1 MRTIVY
7 VDGFNLYYGSLRG
20 TDYKWLDLPL
30 LFKNILQPHHNIKLV
45 KFFTAKVADSWGD
58 LSQSQRQN
66 TYLNALRKYR
76 PNVKVHL
83 GSFLTHK
90 IRRPLANPKGTPK
103 IVSVLDTKEKGSDV
117 NLAVHLLND
126 AWLGKCDCAVVVTN
140 DSDIAEA
147 MRLTKEQHPAIRIG
161 LITPGKKKASR
172 ELKIHADFLARIRDG
187 ALRNS
192 QLPNPVP
199 PTNIYKPESW

>member
-7 VDGFNLYYGSLRG
+7 VDGFNLWYGSLRN
-20 TDYKWLDLPL
+20 TPFKWLDLPL
-30 LFKNILQPHHNIKLV
+30 LFKNILQPHHQIIQV
-45 KFFTAKVADSWGD
+45 RYFTALLKHSRRDPYR
-58 LSQSQRQN
+58 SQRQN
-66 TYLNALRKYR
+66 TYLRALQSYR

-90 IRRPLANPKGTPK
+90 IRRPLANPKGKQKTVHVWK
-103 IVSVLDTKEKGSDV
+103 TEEKGSDV

-126 AWLGKCDCAVVVTN
+126 AWLGKCECAVVVTN

-172 ELKIHADFLARIRDG
+172 ELNIHADFLARIRDG

-192 QLPNPVP
+192 QLPNPVHQ
-199 PTNIYKPESW
+199 TNIYKPKNW